1 MADPQREI
9 AEDPSDRR
17 EEARR
22 WVRRKRI
29 FYTIVGIYLSLS
41 LMWFAIDLL
50 DDSSGYWFYW
60 PMLGTGLGVLVTG
73 VVLGGVGG
81 LFGRDWER
89 RQVREV
95 PRRAGRPGDRTRCP
109 VLRSRKTWRP
119 SDEVA
124 HERPS
129 KEEGLLRTV
138 KDVRDMRE
146 TSATTRRARRE
157 ADRGP
162 GRPRRRWLRRLAAG
176 VVVVALLV
184 VGVYAW
190 AWASLDRSSIARA
203 MLWREADVGDQY
215 RFPARTIPAGDEA
228 SPLPA
233 GDEIDPPAP
242 PSGAEDDRAFDEF
255 LRGTG
260 TLGFVVLDDDL
271 LVYERYFGGA
281 DRQTRQTSFSVAKSF
296 LSTLIGIAID
306 EGLIGSVTDPV
317 TEYLPELS
325 ERDPRFERIT
335 LRDLLTMSS
344 GIRYEEQS
352 LPLPWGDDV
361 DTYYGT
367 DLRDL
372 GLSATQIVRP
382 PGQEWLYNNYNPLL
396 LGLVLERATG
406 TSVSDYMA
414 TKLWQPLGAEADATW
429 SLDSEGSG
437 FEKMESGLN
446 ATPVDYARFGE
457 LFLLAGEW
465 NGQRIVS
472 EDWVREATA
481 ADVTTDPAGHYQY
494 FWWIDTQRPDRF
506 YALGNFGQYIYVAP
520 DAGAVIVRNGR
531 DWGVENDTWLSVFRE
546 VADQLV
552 ERS

>member
-1 MADPQREI
+1 
-9 AEDPSDRR
+9 
-17 EEARR
+17 
-22 WVRRKRI
+22 
-29 FYTIVGIYLSLS
+29 
-41 LMWFAIDLL
+41 
-50 DDSSGYWFYW
+50 
-60 PMLGTGLGVLVTG
+60 
-73 VVLGGVGG
+73 
-81 LFGRDWER
+81 
-89 RQVREV
+89 
-95 PRRAGRPGDRTRCP
+95 
-109 VLRSRKTWRP
+109 
-119 SDEVA
+119 
-124 HERPS
+124 
-129 KEEGLLRTV
+129 
-138 KDVRDMRE
+138 MRE

-233 GDEIDPPAP
+233 GVEIDPPAP

-260 TLGFVVLDDDL
+260 TLGFVVLEDDL

-296 LSTLIGIAID
+296 VSALIGIAID

-317 TEYLPELS
+317 TVYLPELS

-437 FEKMESGLN
+437 FEKLESGLN

-457 LFLLAGEW
+457 LFLHAGES

-531 DWGVENDTWLSVFRE
+531 DWGVDNDTWMSVFRE
-546 VADQLV
+546 IADQLA
-552 ERS
+552 ES

>member
-1 MADPQREI
+1 
-9 AEDPSDRR
+9 
-17 EEARR
+17 
-22 WVRRKRI
+22 
-29 FYTIVGIYLSLS
+29 
-41 LMWFAIDLL
+41 
-50 DDSSGYWFYW
+50 
-60 PMLGTGLGVLVTG
+60 
-73 VVLGGVGG
+73 
-81 LFGRDWER
+81 
-89 RQVREV
+89 
-95 PRRAGRPGDRTRCP
+95 
-109 VLRSRKTWRP
+109 
-119 SDEVA
+119 
-124 HERPS
+124 
-129 KEEGLLRTV
+129 
-138 KDVRDMRE
+138 MRE

-176 VVVVALLV
+176 IVVVALLV

-233 GDEIDPPAP
+233 GVEIVPPAP
-242 PSGAEDDRAFDEF
+242 PSDAEDDRAFDEF

-271 LVYERYFGGA
+271 LVYERYFEGA

-296 LSTLIGIAID
+296 VSTLIGIAID

-372 GLSATQIVRP
+372 GLSAVQIVHP

-437 FEKMESGLN
+437 FEKLESGLN

-531 DWGVENDTWLSVFRE
+531 DWGAENDTWLSVFRE

>member
-1 MADPQREI
+1 
-9 AEDPSDRR
+9 
-17 EEARR
+17 
-22 WVRRKRI
+22 
-29 FYTIVGIYLSLS
+29 
-41 LMWFAIDLL
+41 
-50 DDSSGYWFYW
+50 
-60 PMLGTGLGVLVTG
+60 
-73 VVLGGVGG
+73 
-81 LFGRDWER
+81 
-89 RQVREV
+89 
-95 PRRAGRPGDRTRCP
+95 
-109 VLRSRKTWRP
+109 
-119 SDEVA
+119 
-124 HERPS
+124 
-129 KEEGLLRTV
+129 
-138 KDVRDMRE
+138 MRE

-215 RFPARTIPAGDEA
+215 RFPARTIPTGDEA

-233 GDEIDPPAP
+233 GVEIDPPAP
-242 PSGAEDDRAFDEF
+242 HSGAEDDRAFDEF

-429 SLDSEGSG
+429 NLDSEGSG
-437 FEKMESGLN
+437 FEKLESGLN

-457 LFLLAGEW
+457 LILHAGEW

-472 EDWVREATA
+472 PDWVRQATA

-546 VADQLV
+546 VADRLA

>member
-1 MADPQREI
+1 
-9 AEDPSDRR
+9 
-17 EEARR
+17 
-22 WVRRKRI
+22 
-29 FYTIVGIYLSLS
+29 
-41 LMWFAIDLL
+41 
-50 DDSSGYWFYW
+50 
-60 PMLGTGLGVLVTG
+60 
-73 VVLGGVGG
+73 
-81 LFGRDWER
+81 
-89 RQVREV
+89 
-95 PRRAGRPGDRTRCP
+95 
-109 VLRSRKTWRP
+109 
-119 SDEVA
+119 
-124 HERPS
+124 
-129 KEEGLLRTV
+129 
-138 KDVRDMRE
+138 MRE

-203 MLWREADVGDQY
+203 MLWREADVGDQH

-271 LVYERYFGGA
+271 LVYERYFEGA

-296 LSTLIGIAID
+296 VSTLIGIAID

-382 PGQEWLYNNYNPLL
+382 PGQEWIYNNYNPLL

-414 TKLWQPLGAEADATW
+414 RRLWQPLGAEADATW

>member
-1 MADPQREI
+1 M
-9 AEDPSDRR
+9 
-17 EEARR
+17 
-22 WVRRKRI
+22 
-29 FYTIVGIYLSLS
+29 
-41 LMWFAIDLL
+41 
-50 DDSSGYWFYW
+50 
-60 PMLGTGLGVLVTG
+60 
-73 VVLGGVGG
+73 
-81 LFGRDWER
+81 
-89 RQVREV
+89 
-95 PRRAGRPGDRTRCP
+95 
-109 VLRSRKTWRP
+109 
-119 SDEVA
+119 
-124 HERPS
+124 
-129 KEEGLLRTV
+129 
-138 KDVRDMRE
+138 
-146 TSATTRRARRE
+146 
-157 ADRGP
+157 
-162 GRPRRRWLRRLAAG
+162 
-176 VVVVALLV
+176 VALLV

-203 MLWREADVGDQY
+203 MLWREADVGDQH

-242 PSGAEDDRAFDEF
+242 PSGAEDDRAFEEF

-260 TLGFVVLDDDL
+260 TLGFVVLDDDV

-296 LSTLIGIAID
+296 VSTLIGIAID

-317 TEYLPELS
+317 TDYLPELS
-325 ERDPRFERIT
+325 EQDRRFERIT

-361 DTYYGT
+361 ETYYGT

-372 GLSATQIVRP
+372 GLIATQIVRP

-429 SLDSEGSG
+429 NLDSEGSG
-437 FEKMESGLN
+437 FEKLESGLN

-457 LFLLAGEW
+457 LLLHAGEW

-472 EDWVREATA
+472 ENWVREATA

-531 DWGVENDTWLSVFRE
+531 DWGMENDTWLSVFRE
-546 VADQLV
+546 IADQLM

>member
-1 MADPQREI
+1 
-9 AEDPSDRR
+9 
-17 EEARR
+17 
-22 WVRRKRI
+22 
-29 FYTIVGIYLSLS
+29 
-41 LMWFAIDLL
+41 
-50 DDSSGYWFYW
+50 
-60 PMLGTGLGVLVTG
+60 
-73 VVLGGVGG
+73 
-81 LFGRDWER
+81 
-89 RQVREV
+89 
-95 PRRAGRPGDRTRCP
+95 
-109 VLRSRKTWRP
+109 
-119 SDEVA
+119 
-124 HERPS
+124 
-129 KEEGLLRTV
+129 
-138 KDVRDMRE
+138 
-146 TSATTRRARRE
+146 
-157 ADRGP
+157 
-162 GRPRRRWLRRLAAG
+162 
-176 VVVVALLV
+176 VVALLV

>member
-1 MADPQREI
+1 
-9 AEDPSDRR
+9 
-17 EEARR
+17 
-22 WVRRKRI
+22 
-29 FYTIVGIYLSLS
+29 
-41 LMWFAIDLL
+41 
-50 DDSSGYWFYW
+50 
-60 PMLGTGLGVLVTG
+60 
-73 VVLGGVGG
+73 
-81 LFGRDWER
+81 
-89 RQVREV
+89 
-95 PRRAGRPGDRTRCP
+95 
-109 VLRSRKTWRP
+109 
-119 SDEVA
+119 
-124 HERPS
+124 
-129 KEEGLLRTV
+129 
-138 KDVRDMRE
+138 
-146 TSATTRRARRE
+146 
-157 ADRGP
+157 
-162 GRPRRRWLRRLAAG
+162 
-176 VVVVALLV
+176 VVALLV

-233 GDEIDPPAP
+233 GVEIDPPAP

-260 TLGFVVLDDDL
+260 TLGFVVLEDDL

-296 LSTLIGIAID
+296 VSALIGIAID

-317 TEYLPELS
+317 TVYLPELS

-437 FEKMESGLN
+437 FEKLESGLN

-457 LFLLAGEW
+457 LFLHAGES

-531 DWGVENDTWLSVFRE
+531 DWGVDNDTWMSVFRE
-546 VADQLV
+546 IADQLA
-552 ERS
+552 ES

>member
-1 MADPQREI
+1 
-9 AEDPSDRR
+9 
-17 EEARR
+17 
-22 WVRRKRI
+22 
-29 FYTIVGIYLSLS
+29 
-41 LMWFAIDLL
+41 
-50 DDSSGYWFYW
+50 
-60 PMLGTGLGVLVTG
+60 
-73 VVLGGVGG
+73 
-81 LFGRDWER
+81 
-89 RQVREV
+89 
-95 PRRAGRPGDRTRCP
+95 
-109 VLRSRKTWRP
+109 
-119 SDEVA
+119 
-124 HERPS
+124 
-129 KEEGLLRTV
+129 
-138 KDVRDMRE
+138 MRE
-146 TSATTRRARRE
+146 TSGAATRRARRD

-184 VGVYAW
+184 VGMYAW

-203 MLWREADVGDQY
+203 MWWREADVGDQY
-215 RFPARTIPAGDEA
+215 RFPARTIPAGDDA

-233 GDEIDPPAP
+233 GVEIDPPAP

-296 LSTLIGIAID
+296 VSTLIGIAID

-317 TEYLPELS
+317 TDYLPELS

-382 PGQEWLYNNYNPLL
+382 PGQEWLYNNYHPLL

-406 TSVSDYMA
+406 MSVSDYTA

-429 SLDSEGSG
+429 NLDSEGSG
-437 FEKMESGLN
+437 FEKLESGMN

-457 LFLLAGEW
+457 LFLHAGEW

-494 FWWIDTQRPDRF
+494 FWWVDTVRPDRF

-531 DWGVENDTWLSVFRE
+531 DWGVDNDTWLSVFRE